1 MKNMTFK
8 MKNMPFKMKN
18 MTFKRKIVIL
28 FSIVSILIFLSTV
41 VSIINLNNFLTM
53 YDNYINDTH
62 AILFEASELNTAI
75 EAAEKEIVT
84 AIASK
89 DMVKAERYLSNA
101 EEELALVKQ
110 HYSFIVEHYSGDSE
124 ILTSIS
130 EQFEK
135 AEPAKEFIFSNLTKG
150 EFKAANDKYFF
161 SYKPVMDQILLN
173 SRTLCDEITLLSDAD
188 ALKAKKVGS
197 SSMFIL
203 AVICIVTV
211 AISVFCGMYLGRSV
225 KAPVEQSEEAALKL
239 SKGDFSAEI
248 NWKSG
253 DELGHLAESIRV
265 MAASTTGIINDTVRC
280 LNEIADGNLNVVP
293 EADYMGKYMEILT
306 AFKKMESQLASII
319 NEINNTAD
327 LVSTEAN
334 QVSDNAKVLSNGSS
348 KQAESV
354 EKLADSIAAVSKLVT
369 ANAETTEN
377 VSRSFDETGIQME
390 ESSKQMQEM
399 VGAMENI
406 YRCFNEISNIIKMI
420 EDIAFQTNIL
430 ALNAAVEAA
439 RAGDAGK
446 GFAVVADE
454 VRNLATKSADASG
467 STNILIEESLNAVNR
482 GKQILQRTAEALET
496 AYTGNKTAAEAVRG
510 VAVSSQEQAK
520 AVEEINRSIEEI
532 TGVVQTNAATSEEC
546 AASSKQLSHQAA
558 SLKDLVARFKI

>member
-1 MKNMTFK
+1 
-8 MKNMPFKMKN
+8 MKN

-28 FSIVSILIFLSTV
+28 FSIVSILILLSTV
-41 VSIINLNNFLTM
+41 VSIINLSNFLTM

-89 DMVKAERYLSNA
+89 DMVKAERYLTNA
-101 EEELALVKQ
+101 EEELALVNQ
-110 HYSFIVEHYSGDSE
+110 HYSFIFEHYSGESD
-124 ILTSIS
+124 ILMSIS

-135 AEPAKEFIFSNLTKG
+135 AGPAKEFIFSNLKNG
-150 EFKAANDKYFF
+150 EFKAANDKYFY
-161 SYKPVMDQILLN
+161 SYKPIMDQIILN
-173 SRTLCDEITLLSDAD
+173 SRALCDEMTLLSDED
-188 ALKAKKVGS
+188 ALQAKKEGATS
-197 SSMFIL
+197 KFIL
-203 AVICIVTV
+203 ADICIVTV
-211 AISVFCGMYLGRSV
+211 AISVLCGIYLSRSV
-225 KAPVEQSEEAALKL
+225 KAPVEQSEDAAIKL

-248 NWKSG
+248 NWQSG

-293 EADYMGKYMEILT
+293 EADYMGKYVDILT
-306 AFKKMESQLASII
+306 AFQKMEAQLSSVM
-319 NEINNTAD
+319 NEINKTAD

-334 QVSDNAKVLSNGSS
+334 QVSDNAKILSNGSS

-354 EKLADSIAAVSKLVT
+354 EKLADSIASVSKLVT
-369 ANAETTEN
+369 ANADTTEN
-377 VSRSFDETGIQME
+377 VSRSFDETGMQME

-399 VGAMENI
+399 VSAMEDI
-406 YRCFNEISNIIKMI
+406 YHCFNEISNIIKMI

-439 RAGDAGK
+439 RAGEAGK

-467 STNILIEESLNAVNR
+467 STNTLIEESLNAVNR
-482 GKQILQRTAEALET
+482 GKQILQRTAQALET
-496 AYTGNKTAAEAVRG
+496 AYDGNRSAAEAVRG

-558 SLKDLVARFKI
+558 SLKDLVARFRL